1 MLIKCILAVCISVAV
16 SETIDCTGQHR
27 YSATGTGYYP
37 ADDPIEGGFLDRQ
50 GHPLHTLQ
58 DFLDGKASWVS
69 VAMDRYL
76 HLSYGTHVCIPQLNH
91 KYHRVIPFR
100 VVDTG
105 SAFSHKGYGRIDI
118 CTRSQHDSYDNTI
131 NGHLTLVFH

>member
-1 MLIKCILAVCISVAV
+1 MLTKFILAVCISVAV

-76 HLSYGTHVCIPQLNH
+76 HLPYGTHVCIPELNH

-131 NGHLTLVFH
+131 NGHITLVFH